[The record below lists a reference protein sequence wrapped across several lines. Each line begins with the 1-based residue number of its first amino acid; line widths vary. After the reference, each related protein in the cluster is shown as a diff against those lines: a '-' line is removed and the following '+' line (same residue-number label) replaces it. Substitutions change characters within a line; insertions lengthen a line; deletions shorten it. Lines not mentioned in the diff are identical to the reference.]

1 MNVQYQA
8 FTPPHL
14 LNNSRRS
21 PTRNS
26 TSIAHYQRLNY
37 MSGAN
42 IYPHTVYSPSSA
54 MTGRKRKAEDDGSA
68 GDDDRMSASPSTS
81 PAVLPRPAPRGMK
94 RMRTNISGRPLPLP
108 RLLETL
114 SADEMRNLLQSICQ
128 RHPDIGNEVVTTAPR
143 PSIQSTL
150 EVLSKY
156 EAAFQAAFPFGGRAS
171 SDYAYNRV
179 RQQLDEL
186 LDSLKDFTP
195 HFLPPHEQQPATSLT
210 FLDSATEIIH
220 RLPNWDTYQH
230 NRHKQEAY
238 EEMAKAW
245 AVVIREAAK
254 KAGGIQ
260 LQYGGWDQKIAKHNE
275 VSGGKMQ
282 EAVSELRGG
291 LGWMGAET
299 NSAPAAGSA
308 ADARSIR
315 QQLLSGN
322 YSTGSPGIGAW

>member
-14 LNNSRRS
+14 LNNNARRS
-21 PTRNS
+21 PTR
-26 TSIAHYQRLNY
+26 TIL
-37 MSGAN
+37 
-42 IYPHTVYSPSSA
+42 PPSSAA
-54 MTGRKRKAEDDGSA
+54 MTGRKRKADDEGSA
-68 GDDDRMSASPSTS
+68 ADDDRMSASPSVP
-81 PAVLPRPAPRGMK
+81 PATLPRPPPRGMK
-94 RMRTNISGRPLPLP
+94 RMRTNVSGRPLPLP

-114 SADEMRNLLQSICQ
+114 SADEMRSLLQSICQ

-143 PSIQSTL
+143 PSIQSTM

-195 HFLPPHEQQPATSLT
+195 HFLPPHEQQPATSLA
-210 FLDSATEIIH
+210 FLDGATDIIH

-238 EEMAKAW
+238 EEVSKAW
-245 AVVIREAAK
+245 AIVIREAAK
-254 KAGGIQ
+254 RAGGIQ

-282 EAVSELRGG
+282 EAVNELRGG
-291 LGWMGAET
+291 LGWMGTET
-299 NSAPAAGSA
+299 SNAATAGP
-308 ADARSIR
+308 ADAMSIR

-322 YSTGSPGIGAW
+322 YGSGSPASIGAW

>member
-1 MNVQYQA
+1 MNAIQGS

-14 LNNSRRS
+14 LNNRRS

-26 TSIAHYQRLNY
+26 TSAAHRHH
-37 MSGAN
+37 N
-42 IYPHTVYSPSSA
+42 ISSADTHLFPAVYSTSSA
-54 MTGRKRKAEDDGSA
+54 MSGRKRKADDEGGSS
-68 GDDDRMSASPSTS
+68 DDRMSASPSLSATE
-81 PAVLPRPAPRGMK
+81 LPRQPPRQMK
-94 RMRTNISGRPLPLP
+94 RMRTNLSGRPLPLP

-128 RHPDIGNEVVTTAPR
+128 RHPDIGNEVVSTAPR

-156 EAAFQAAFPFGGRAS
+156 EAAFQAAFPFGGSSS

-179 RQQLDEL
+179 RQQLIEL

-195 HFLPPHEQQPATSLT
+195 HYLPPYEQQPATSLA
-210 FLDSATEIIH
+210 FLDGATDIIH

-230 NRHKQEAY
+230 NRLKDDAY

-245 AVVIREAAK
+245 AIVIREAAK

-275 VSGGKMQ
+275 VSGGKML
-282 EAVSELRGG
+282 EAVNELRGG
-291 LGWMGAET
+291 LGWMAADAP
-299 NSAPAAGSA
+299 APAASGPE
-308 ADARSIR
+308 DAMSIR

-322 YSTGSPGIGAW
+322 YGMGSTAGIGAW

>member
-1 MNVQYQA
+1 MNVQYSS

-14 LNNSRRS
+14 LNNLRRS
-21 PTRNS
+21 PTRNILS
-26 TSIAHYQRLNY
+26 PQPA
-37 MSGAN
+37 MS
-42 IYPHTVYSPSSA
+42 
-54 MTGRKRKAEDDGSA
+54 GRKRKAEDDGNS
-68 GDDDRMSASPSTS
+68 GEDDRMSASPSAS
-81 PAVLPRPAPRGMK
+81 PAVLPRQPPRGMK
-94 RMRTNISGRPLPLP
+94 RMRTNLSGRPLPLP

-150 EVLSKY
+150 EVLGKY
-156 EAAFQAAFPFGGRAS
+156 ESSFQAAFPFGGKPS

-179 RQQLDEL
+179 RQQLVEL
-186 LDSLKDFTP
+186 LESLKDFTP
-195 HFLPPHEQQPATSLT
+195 HFLPPNEQQPATSLE
-210 FLDSATEIIH
+210 FLDGATEFIH

-230 NRHKQEAY
+230 NRHKEEAY

-245 AVVIREAAK
+245 AIVIREAAK

-275 VSGGKMQ
+275 ISSGKMQ
-282 EAVSELRGG
+282 EAVNELRGG
-291 LGWMGAET
+291 LGWMGTET
-299 NSAPAAGSA
+299 TTAVPAPA
-308 ADARSIR
+308 DAMSIR

-322 YSTGSPGIGAW
+322 YGSGSSASIGAW